1 MLLSK
6 ITCGVNFFQN
16 LTLLKAF
23 FGKSRNS
30 IIYCIFI
37 YKKNLLNP
45 HMHRSDYR
53 EIVNSKVWK
62 MWLNSSVIYW
72 FTKRLFGPLGRPL
85 ITWRMTWLETDYRD
99 RSEQR
104 WSCSFITILVILV
117 CLRNWNIVY
126 DKSLLSNLWTSL
138 MNQWLYISQYSQ
150 LYSQFN
156 YSPSASDRYELIKFY
171 NLIKRSFLVK
181 LSRSEASIVL
191 CSLLCCV
198 AEPRLADQS
207 WWVVRLT
214 VEKDTGQLVLA

>member
-126 DKSLLSNLWTSL
+126 DKSLDFPDESVTV
-138 MNQWLYISQYSQ
+138 YISVFSIIFSVQ
-150 LYSQFN
+150 L
-156 YSPSASDRYELIKFY
+156 
-171 NLIKRSFLVK
+171 
-181 LSRSEASIVL
+181 
-191 CSLLCCV
+191 
-198 AEPRLADQS
+198 
-207 WWVVRLT
+207 LT
-214 VEKDTGQLVLA
+214 LGFWQIRVDKIL